1 MKLMKLVMTTDR
13 INIIKNI
20 THSGHEVLAKSTFK
34 SDRRVLLFWFP
45 GIPGILINISARIIP
60 GKDRSHNLLNPCS
73 ETINVITNGAPA
85 SPIHPTIRKIDITN
99 VDLLSLRAATLA
111 APLG

>member
-1 MKLMKLVMTTDR
+1 MKLVMTTDR
-13 INIIKNI
+13 RNIIKNI
-20 THSGHEVLAKSTFK
+20 IHNGLEVLAKSTFK
-34 SDRRVLLFWFP
+34 SDRLALLLLL
-45 GIPGILINISARIIP
+45 GIPGILINISARIMP

-85 SPIHPTIRKIDITN
+85 SPIHPTIRKTDITN